1 MTQPLFRLLNKK
13 DMFPAGSSCR
23 SVLRANYGDGYKAL
37 KQILFPCHPVYHE
50 QPATMIT
57 QYPRQKEKS
66 LVEYHALFNDYLQMR
81 AFIQDYDASLDS
93 PGEMDIFIRNT
104 KHYMFLNRVTRDE
117 RTSPAKAYK
126 YTGAQIVETLES
138 FLSAADSPAL
148 APPAPSGPV
157 RASTPSGPVRAST
170 RNSPRRVNQLAV
182 SSADD
187 DSAPALAESA
197 SADSDDSLSD
207 LLAELHT
214 MDIPDDLESFRV
226 HALYARSIYALQA
239 SSNQAPTTCIVCG
252 GTHRFDGCPVLQ
264 NTEFLR
270 GHYIRYCQQARRDAS
285 SRAAAFPGT
294 SGEVPPP
301 VPRARVN
308 ALAMTDVTA
317 SLPSSEGSDSD
328 DDTRDFQTGRR

>member
-1 MTQPLFRLLNKK
+1 M
-13 DMFPAGSSCR
+13 
-23 SVLRANYGDGYKAL
+23 
-37 KQILFPCHPVYHE
+37 
-50 QPATMIT
+50 
-57 QYPRQKEKS
+57 
-66 LVEYHALFNDYLQMR
+66 EYHALFNDYLQMR

-104 KHYMFLNRVTRDE
+104 KHYVFLNRVTRDE
-117 RTSPAKAYK
+117 RTSRAKAYK
-126 YTGAQIVETLES
+126 YTSAQIVETLES

-157 RASTPSGPVRAST
+157 RASTRT
-170 RNSPRRVNQLAV
+170 SPRRVNQLAV

-187 DSAPALAESA
+187 DSTPALAESG
-197 SADSDDSLSD
+197 SAGSDDSLSD
-207 LLAELHT
+207 LMEELHT

-239 SSNQAPTTCIVCG
+239 SPNQAPTTCIVCG

-264 NTEFLR
+264 NTEFLH
-270 GHYIRYCQQARRDAS
+270 GHYIWYCQQARRDAS
-285 SRAAAFPGT
+285 TRAAAFPGT

-308 ALAMTDVTA
+308 ALAVTDATA
-317 SLPSSEGSDSD
+317 SLPSSEGSDSE